1 MATGSKRMTKWM
13 MRLSREVLIVTTE
26 PKVLNHDD
34 NEGDG
39 DQAEDSAN
47 YPGLSCNPE

>member
-1 MATGSKRMTKWM
+1 